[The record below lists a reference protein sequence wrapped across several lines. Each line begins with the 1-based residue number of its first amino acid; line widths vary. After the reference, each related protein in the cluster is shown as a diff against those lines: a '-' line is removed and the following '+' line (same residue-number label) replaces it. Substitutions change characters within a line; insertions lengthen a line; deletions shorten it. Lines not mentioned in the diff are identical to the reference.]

1 MIYKIY
7 LCNTTREIFLA
18 NPAGLGWLFQG
29 DARWFRPFTKF
40 TKFATPL
47 NMNGHLKHLKIFRND
62 FGGSFTHINFPRCTF
77 WMAEWPYFTAG
88 FGNFPPGEE
97 LPKRPFSAH
106 VPRSC
111 VRNTQGWSDCLI
123 DLVWKLGSPLFLC
136 FFCLGDFL
144 RFWFYGMIL
153 QLLRKNYLCWG
164 LLEGFPLSKHL

>member
-29 DARWFRPFTKF
+29 DARWFRPFTRF

-62 FGGSFTHINFPRCTF
+62 FGGSFTHIKFPRCTF

-111 VRNTQGWSDCLI
+111 VRNTQGWSDRLI
-123 DLVWKLGSPLFLC
+123 DLLWKLGSPLFLC
-136 FFCLGDFL
+136 LFCLGDFL

-153 QLLRKNYLCWG
+153 QLLWKNYLCWG